1 MSTTAPPTI
10 DSSKEEFFSYHELPE
25 SWPTILSHR
34 RHYQTML
41 EILSQPKVVPPM
53 TIRSI
58 VCRIL
63 RETPI
68 SESSFTTDLLV
79 LDEYLAPLNAAEA
92 YVEGKIS
99 KKELKK
105 AYSKYSDM
113 LKIIQTRLG
122 PDKLHIKDLLDKTI
136 NPKDELIAA
145 ANMIRAAYLTCIED
159 GIISLWFSSIVNNV
173 NSAVKFSTFKDTD
186 WARGELS
193 DHEKMVRD
201 IHMRIVADH
210 DIHFE

>member
-1 MSTTAPPTI
+1 
-10 DSSKEEFFSYHELPE
+10 
-25 SWPTILSHR
+25 
-34 RHYQTML
+34 
-41 EILSQPKVVPPM
+41 
-53 TIRSI
+53 
-58 VCRIL
+58 
-63 RETPI
+63 
-68 SESSFTTDLLV
+68 